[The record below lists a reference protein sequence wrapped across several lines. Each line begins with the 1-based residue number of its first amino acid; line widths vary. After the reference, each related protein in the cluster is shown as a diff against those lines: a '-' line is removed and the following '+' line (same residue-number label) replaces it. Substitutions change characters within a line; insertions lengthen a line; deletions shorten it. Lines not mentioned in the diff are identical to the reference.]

1 MSNLRI
7 NIRLLMWHF
16 QVTDN
21 WKCSWTYNDYHKG
34 LKHGWFRIYEFKP
47 FKKNLNRDC
56 AGSGS

>member
-21 WKCSWTYNDYHKG
+21 WNFSWTYNDYHKG
-34 LKHGWFRIYEFKP
+34 LNHGLFEVCNFKP
-47 FKKNLNRDC
+47 FKK
-56 AGSGS
+56 